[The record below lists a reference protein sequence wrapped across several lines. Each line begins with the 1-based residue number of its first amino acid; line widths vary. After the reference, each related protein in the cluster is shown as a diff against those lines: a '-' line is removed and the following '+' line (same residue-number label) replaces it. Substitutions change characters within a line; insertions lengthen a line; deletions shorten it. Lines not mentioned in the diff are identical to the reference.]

1 MYKYRGT
8 LDALRAVSHAEGLRG
23 LTAGLLPTLLRD
35 VPFAGLYFMFYERLK
50 RANHVGGWPKGE
62 QRISKSE
69 GPHSPAPRGRTGSEG
84 PLSALPSRCTGSEG
98 PHSAPPKSRTGSD
111 SDAQEKR
118 TGKEGFRH
126 FGCGLVAGVLASL
139 ITQPADV
146 VKTRLQLAQEI
157 WRIQQDYF
165 SNI

>member
-1 MYKYRGT
+1 VYKYRGT
-8 LDALRAVSHAEGLRG
+8 LDALRAVSRAEGLRG

-35 VPFAGLYFMFYERLK
+35 VPFSGLYFMFYERLK
-50 RANHVGGWPKGE
+50 RATHVGGWPRGE
-62 QRISKSE
+62 QLISKSE
-69 GPHSPAPRGRTGSEG
+69 GPHSPPPSGRTGTEG
-84 PLSALPSRCTGSEG
+84 PLSALPSRLSGSEG
-98 PHSAPPKSRTGSD
+98 PHSAPSKNRTGSD
-111 SDAQEKR
+111 SEALEKR

-157 WRIQQDYF
+157 WRIQQDF
-165 SNI
+165 LSNI